1 MTLIITPQRAYP
13 SIFDLQTV
21 KQYLKIDDNNDDN
34 IINIII
40 DYAINYAQ
48 KITNTLIS
56 QDIYDIYVCDIQNNQ
71 IKLNLKPISN
81 INTIEANGMQ
91 LDSGTEYII
100 ENNCIIFNNS
110 TTECRINLLGG
121 YTSLALLPPELKMA
135 ILMHISAAYDNR
147 SGTSQAVPFAVN
159 NIYNKIAK
167 LRISFNN

>member
-1 MTLIITPQRAYP
+1 MTLIITPQKAYP
-13 SIFDLQTV
+13 CIFDLQTV

-34 IINIII
+34 IINFIT
-40 DYAINYAQ
+40 DYAISYAQ
-48 KITNTLIS
+48 KNTNTLIS
-56 QDIYDIYVCDIQNNQ
+56 QDIYDIYVCDIKNNQ

-91 LDSGTEYII
+91 LDSGTGYII
-100 ENNCIIFNNS
+100 QNNCIIFNNI

-121 YTSLALLPPELKMA
+121 YTSLALLSPELKIA
-135 ILMHISAAYDNR
+135 ILMHISASYDNR
-147 SGTSQAVPFAVN
+147 SGASQAVPFAVN